1 MGVKEW
7 LNRGYKLDR
16 EINALITARE
26 KVLELTCRTAS
37 GNTSDKVQTS
47 RKNTSENW
55 YIEYADYSRE
65 IDNQIDKLIRIK
77 REIQNAINRVSDST
91 LCTLLIERYINFK
104 TWEQIAVDMNYSLR
118 GVHNLHHKALQKCA
132 LFCTIEK

>member
-47 RKNTSENW
+47 RK
-55 YIEYADYSRE
+55 
-65 IDNQIDKLIRIK
+65 KH
-77 REIQNAINRVSDST
+77 
-91 LCTLLIERYINFK
+91 F
-104 TWEQIAVDMNYSLR
+104 
-118 GVHNLHHKALQKCA
+118 
-132 LFCTIEK
+132 